1 MAFFVCIGPHK
12 SNISKFTSKGYSAKR
27 IGTSIIIEF
36 GAIIINK
43 RKYYW
48 AGKGLPFKKIYK
60 FKNIQ
65 EADLFKEKLWNRKE
79 SGKYIRLHNQIIYKY
94 KLTQN

>member
-12 SNISKFTSKGYSAKR
+12 SNISTFTSKGYSAKR

-36 GAIIINK
+36 GAIVIRK

-60 FKNIQ
+60 FKDI
-65 EADLFKEKLWNRKE
+65 EAADLFKKRLWKRKE
-79 SGKYIRLHNQIIYKY
+79 THNYKRLINQIIYKV
-94 KLTQN
+94 